1 MKLRQGKTVFFIYD
15 LKENKIINRGIVAH
29 GSGSETE
36 IKGKL
41 KFSNIPKM
49 TIHLNTILFFTIIM
63 MFHIKRK
70 MVTFAIVMAV
80 QWLVENTS
88 NELPK

>member
-1 MKLRQGKTVFFIYD
+1 MRQGKTVFFIYD
-15 LKENKIINRGIVAH
+15 LKENKIIDRGIVAH
-29 GSGSETE
+29 GSVSETE

-49 TIHLNTILFFTIIM
+49 TMHLNAILFFTIIM